1 MEEFPSQLIDYG
13 KHFTIHKRF
22 KDREE
27 FIEEVKQIGEQ
38 QNIFV
43 IICRSTKADGSGS
56 GKVWIGCE
64 RFGGYRPQQNRKT
77 DVVPRNRTG
86 TLVVVPLC

>member
-1 MEEFPSQLIDYG
+1 M
-13 KHFTIHKRF
+13 
-22 KDREE
+22 
-27 FIEEVKQIGEQ
+27 IEEVKQIGEQ

-43 IICRSTKADGSGS
+43 IICRSTKVDGSGS

>member
-22 KDREE
+22 KDQEE
-27 FIEEVKQIGEQ
+27 LIEEVKKIGEQ

-43 IICRSTKADGSGS
+43 IICRSTKVDGSGS
-56 GKVWIGCE
+56 GKV
-64 RFGGYRPQQNRKT
+64 
-77 DVVPRNRTG
+77 
-86 TLVVVPLC
+86 

>member
-38 QNIFV
+38 QNVFV
-43 IICRSTKADGSGS
+43 I
-56 GKVWIGCE
+56 
-64 RFGGYRPQQNRKT
+64 F
-77 DVVPRNRTG
+77 
-86 TLVVVPLC
+86 VVPLKLIVQEVAKYG